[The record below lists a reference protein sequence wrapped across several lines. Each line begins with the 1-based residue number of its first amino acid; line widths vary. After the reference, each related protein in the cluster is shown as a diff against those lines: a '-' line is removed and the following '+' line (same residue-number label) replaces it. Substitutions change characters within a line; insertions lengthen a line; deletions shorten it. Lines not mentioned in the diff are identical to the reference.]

1 MGDWSDETQRS
12 SQLLTSLPWRTNCI
26 ISPNNFSDIL
36 VAPEYQ
42 PLVDKLGFG
51 RLGNKIRWGLIC
63 YITGVGD
70 KQVLASRNLDAAV
83 SIERQG
89 SSMATIPVTPKL
101 FSILLDL
108 RVIDVLAWIF
118 PTGKC
123 TTAVPHYRQCQQIG
137 RKKVGCI
144 LPTIDLWILSYN
156 LRYGP
161 VWVTGLIFSNKWR
174 LPLHLVQILHYYCP
188 NVGGSSYLFPSKGAS
203 ISAASAILVNMQLSA
218 LHLHHLLKVFSFIHS
233 MPHSDFIFVIRAIGI
248 CLHISQT
255 FCPHCSCCQ
264 SLHLSLALL
273 FFDLKT
279 FQACHTHQH
288 LSREDFTLPHI
299 FQVDSAGVQVIFRS
313 PPGVQVLFFWL
324 GAQPNWHA

>member
-1 MGDWSDETQRS
+1 MGHMKTFNETQRS

-63 YITGVGD
+63 YVTGVGD

-108 RVIDVLAWIF
+108 RVIDVLTWIF

-123 TTAVPHYRQCQQIG
+123 TTAVPHHQQCQQIG

-144 LPTIDLWILSYN
+144 LPTIDL
-156 LRYGP
+156 
-161 VWVTGLIFSNKWR
+161 
-174 LPLHLVQILHYYCP
+174 
-188 NVGGSSYLFPSKGAS
+188 
-203 ISAASAILVNMQLSA
+203 
-218 LHLHHLLKVFSFIHS
+218 
-233 MPHSDFIFVIRAIGI
+233 
-248 CLHISQT
+248 
-255 FCPHCSCCQ
+255 
-264 SLHLSLALL
+264 
-273 FFDLKT
+273 
-279 FQACHTHQH
+279 
-288 LSREDFTLPHI
+288 
-299 FQVDSAGVQVIFRS
+299 
-313 PPGVQVLFFWL
+313 
-324 GAQPNWHA
+324 